1 MVDTTLQELDA
12 WFKEPSTSSDRPK
25 LLSKLAILELCGW
38 LEGEFDRLVLLA
50 ESGCL
55 NDRAWVDKNL
65 ISKTYGFQYDS
76 HWRLMFSRLV
86 GEVFVRRVEAEME
99 ASFPGDL
106 TRLKSLLGSLWKV
119 RCDFAHA
126 DMTAH
131 VAAQQT
137 FQAPSWSIGQHRD
150 LKQLLSRYEASMV
163 NVLRAI

>member
-1 MVDTTLQELDA
+1 VVDTTLKELDT
-12 WFKEPSTSSDRPK
+12 WFKEPSTSNDRPK

-50 ESGCL
+50 ESGRL
-55 NDRAWVDKNL
+55 NDRVWVDKNL
-65 ISKTYGFQYDS
+65 ISRTYGFQYDS
-76 HWRLMFSRLV
+76 HWRQMFARLV

-99 ASFPGDL
+99 TTFPGDL
-106 TRLKSLLGSLWKV
+106 IRLKNLLGTLWKV

-131 VAAQQT
+131 LAAQQT

-150 LKQLLSRYEASMV
+150 LKQLLSRYETSMV
-163 NVLRAI
+163 KVLQGI